1 MDNKT
6 KVKVAVVI
14 GIVALAV
21 IFIFMV
27 IFVKGNKTPVNKNI
41 PRKGDAGFVDPTQN
55 TTNTT
60 TKKEEETVP
69 GSNVTLDDV
78 VCLGIK
84 NGNLVKINSDL
95 TSVDVKKLE
104 SGFKDYCYGDKNVYT
119 VIDNE
124 DGTYSVIEID
134 LTKSN
139 YPEKNIITTGE
150 YGAINN
156 IEYYGGKLY
165 FVSQIGQLIEYSISE
180 NYFRALTA
188 AGEVSSFVINKK
200 DNNIIVS
207 YMPGG
212 VNSGIYTFDFTQ
224 NNFTQFIALDE
235 LAGDL
240 ILNGNSLIID
250 VKGFNSLYLYDM
262 ESGSVVAIGAD
273 NYLNKAENHI
283 AFYDNVLLYTNGSAI
298 DLKKSSGE
306 DYQENWYVLNDGTI
320 ADISMI
326 DSSKMQIARYDAER
340 KVTRSIII
348 DLSNG
353 ETTEK
358 PDVVYTDIIKI
369 K

>member
-1 MDNKT
+1 
-6 KVKVAVVI
+6 
-14 GIVALAV
+14 
-21 IFIFMV
+21 
-27 IFVKGNKTPVNKNI
+27 
-41 PRKGDAGFVDPTQN
+41 
-55 TTNTT
+55 
-60 TKKEEETVP
+60 
-69 GSNVTLDDV
+69 
-78 VCLGIK
+78 
-84 NGNLVKINSDL
+84 
-95 TSVDVKKLE
+95 
-104 SGFKDYCYGDKNVYT
+104 
-119 VIDNE
+119 
-124 DGTYSVIEID
+124 
-134 LTKSN
+134 
-139 YPEKNIITTGE
+139 
-150 YGAINN
+150 
-156 IEYYGGKLY
+156 
-165 FVSQIGQLIEYSISE
+165 
-180 NYFRALTA
+180 
-188 AGEVSSFVINKK
+188 
-200 DNNIIVS
+200 
-207 YMPGG
+207 MPGG